1 MNNALLTS
9 KLNSIILI
17 FLEFLFHTLIWP
29 PFWQG
34 MHRKLLGWIHWKCQH
49 TVCIHWR
56 SSKKQPTTSVP
67 PTWSRL
73 VLLYR
78 YAVIDSFS
86 LDCSMEGNEYTNK
99 CSTVHRKGCTAYSTE
114 CLFFRSVVDRPR
126 ELYLSNSF
134 FTWCSFTKPMSSFA
148 RMLCY
153 KFFFKW
159 STVVSPPW
167 AEYNCVL
174 PIIVLLCLLHF
185 GHSGHL
191 LNKGFGVVIKQYLS
205 SIHFNS
211 LHL

>member
-17 FLEFLFHTLIWP
+17 FWEFLFHTLIWP

-73 VLLYR
+73 VLLHR

-134 FTWCSFTKPMSSFA
+134 FTWCSFTKTMSNFA

-153 KFFFKW
+153 IFF
-159 STVVSPPW
+159 SNGP
-167 AEYNCVL
+167 L
-174 PIIVLLCLLHF
+174 
-185 GHSGHL
+185 
-191 LNKGFGVVIKQYLS
+191 
-205 SIHFNS
+205 
-211 LHL
+211 